1 MKVDDLKRIVELEK
15 DLFLSPWNEE
25 DFIHELKENPM
36 AGYYILEKENQIIG
50 YIGLWFLGDQCQ
62 ITTIAT
68 DRHFQGHAEAA
79 KNSSSLILQA
89 MNAVDEG
96 KQIVDDTASKLMESA
111 GKTNELVENIAEIS
125 NASENQSEAL
135 AQISE
140 AANQIAAV
148 VQENTAM
155 AEESSASSEELAAQ
169 SEKLKELIGAFQLL
183 EM

>member
-1 MKVDDLKRIVELEK
+1 
-15 DLFLSPWNEE
+15 
-25 DFIHELKENPM
+25 
-36 AGYYILEKENQIIG
+36 
-50 YIGLWFLGDQCQ
+50 
-62 ITTIAT
+62 
-68 DRHFQGHAEAA
+68 
-79 KNSSSLILQA
+79 
-89 MNAVDEG
+89 
-96 KQIVDDTASKLMESA
+96 MESA

-169 SEKLKELIGAFQLL
+169 SEKLKELIGAIQYTLTIFNHGIKNIPVQILTISGL
-183 EM
+183 YRDIFISTSSYNLQIQKLFLPLFY

>member
-1 MKVDDLKRIVELEK
+1 
-15 DLFLSPWNEE
+15 
-25 DFIHELKENPM
+25 
-36 AGYYILEKENQIIG
+36 
-50 YIGLWFLGDQCQ
+50 
-62 ITTIAT
+62 
-68 DRHFQGHAEAA
+68 
-79 KNSSSLILQA
+79 

-155 AEESSASSEELAAQ
+155 AEESSASSEELAAPVRKTQ
-169 SEKLKELIGAFQLL
+169 RTDRCIPVIGDVDRIQYTLTIFNHGIKNIPVQILTISGLYRDIFISTSSYNLQIQKLFLPLFY
-183 EM
+183 